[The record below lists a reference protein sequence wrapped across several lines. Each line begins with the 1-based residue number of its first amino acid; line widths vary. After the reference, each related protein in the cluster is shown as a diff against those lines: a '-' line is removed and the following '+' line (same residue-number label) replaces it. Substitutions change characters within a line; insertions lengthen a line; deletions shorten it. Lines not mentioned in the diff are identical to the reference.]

1 MQQNITVFVEERT
14 IRDSTCLP
22 LSQFYDYWLIWF
34 QHCALASLQR
44 LLLSRQTELTDE
56 LRTIN

>member
-34 QHCALASLQR
+34 QHCVFASLQR